1 MRGEEGVSID
11 GYRYRCDSGGRQQRD
26 KGLRRTEESE

>member
-11 GYRYRCDSGGRQQRD
+11 RYRCDSGNRQQRD
-26 KGLRRTEESE
+26 KGLKRTEESE